1 MKLSVK
7 NSIENFLLN
16 EPKDISEL
24 LEEHTGQTIETG
36 SQIINTGDV
45 EKCFENGGKSMEI
58 LINRIVENLESF
70 IKLIQTKLSPQKR
83 KILSTLIK
91 TFVHNKDIVSMLKN
105 KNSQNTHDFS
115 WNAQLR
121 TYWSNNECYVHCT

>member
-1 MKLSVK
+1 MMKLSVK

-45 EKCFENGGKSMEI
+45 EKCFENGG
-58 LINRIVENLESF
+58 
-70 IKLIQTKLSPQKR
+70 T
-83 KILSTLIK
+83 
-91 TFVHNKDIVSMLKN
+91 
-105 KNSQNTHDFS
+105 
-115 WNAQLR
+115 
-121 TYWSNNECYVHCT
+121 

>member
-1 MKLSVK
+1 M
-7 NSIENFLLN
+7 N

-45 EKCFENGGKSMEI
+45 EKCLENGGKSMEI
-58 LINRIVENLESF
+58 LINRIVENMESF

-83 KILSTLIK
+83 KILSNLIK

-105 KNSQNTHDFS
+105 KNSQNTHDF
-115 WNAQLR
+115 
-121 TYWSNNECYVHCT
+121 